1 MLNSF
6 VRLSAPVDRYV
17 NKFRNDKRA
26 AGGRMAQ
33 KRALPIFE
41 LPNELQSLVVGHMPL
56 RTMARFART
65 LGA

>member
-1 MLNSF
+1 
-6 VRLSAPVDRYV
+6 
-17 NKFRNDKRA
+17 
-26 AGGRMAQ
+26 MAQ
-33 KRALPIFE
+33 DRALPIFE